1 MKRNTFSVLFFI
13 KKNQVKRNG
22 LATIMV
28 RITMNGQQIQ
38 FSSRME
44 VLPSF
49 WSQKKQKVIVDKEN
63 KLIVPDNT
71 EQIND
76 KLILLRSDIQR
87 HYIHFSRGREF
98 ISVHKL
104 KQAILATGDQ
114 YLLSYQFKEQVKI
127 YRSKTGRNICKATID
142 IYKLTWIRLVGF
154 MEKRYKVSDINMNR
168 IDLWFLERFFQ
179 YLRKEYKCSNNTT
192 IKYMKRFASIMN
204 FAERTALLKSNP
216 FKEFR
221 FHLEEKQPIYLTQ
234 EEIIRIYDK
243 EFLTERLSL
252 VRDAFIFSCYTG
264 LSFGDIQQLKLN
276 DIVYRQGQYWLCIQ
290 RRKTGNFSNIPLLEI
305 PLKIIEKYKQKI
317 QNTDKEVNKDSL
329 LFPVKS
335 NQKTNEYLKEIGEIC
350 QINKRISYRVSR
362 HSFAVMVLE
371 NGVSIESLSKM
382 LGHRSMRTTQVYATI
397 TNSKVKREMGK
408 WKNN

>member
-1 MKRNTFSVLFFI
+1 MRRNTFSVLFFI
-13 KKNQVKRNG
+13 KKNEVKRNG

-28 RITMNGQQIQ
+28 RITINGQQTQ

-44 VLPSF
+44 VLPCL

-63 KLIVPDNT
+63 KLIVPNNT

-76 KLILLRSDIQR
+76 KLFLLRSDIQR

-98 ISVHKL
+98 VSVHKL
-104 KQAILATGDQ
+104 KQTILATGDQ
-114 YLLSYQFKEQVKI
+114 YLLSYQFREQMKI
-127 YRSKTGRNICKATID
+127 YRSKSGRNICKSTID
-142 IYKLTWIRLVGF
+142 IYKLTWIRLVEF
-154 MEKRYKVSDINMNR
+154 MEKRYKVSDINMNQ
-168 IDLWFLERFFQ
+168 IDLWFIERFFQ
-179 YLRKEYKCSNNTT
+179 HLRKEYKYSNNTT

-204 FAERTALLKSNP
+204 FAERTGLLKSNP

-234 EEIIRIYDK
+234 EEINQIYNK

-264 LSFGDIQQLKLN
+264 LSYADVQQLKPN

-290 RRKTGNFSNIPLLEI
+290 RKKTGYFSSIPLLEI
-305 PLKIIEKYKQKI
+305 PLAIIENYKQKA
-317 QNTDKEVNKDSL
+317 QNTDKEFNQNCL

-350 QINKRISYRVSR
+350 NINKRISYRVSR

-382 LGHRSMRTTQVYATI
+382 LGHRSMRTTQIYATI
-397 TNSKVKREMGK
+397 TNRKVKSEMMRLTK
-408 WKNN
+408 L

>member
-28 RITMNGQQIQ
+28 RITMNGQQTQ

-44 VLPSF
+44 VLLSF
-49 WSQKKQKVIVDKEN
+49 WSQKKQKVIVDKDD
-63 KLIVPDNT
+63 KLIIPDNT
-71 EQIND
+71 EQINV

-87 HYIHFSRGREF
+87 HYIDFSRGREF
-98 ISVHKL
+98 ISVHRL
-104 KQAILATGDQ
+104 KQAVLATGDQ
-114 YLLSYQFKEQVKI
+114 YLLSYQFREQVKI
-127 YRSKTGRNICKATID
+127 YRSKSGRNICKATMD
-142 IYKLTWIRLVGF
+142 IYKLTWLRLVEF
-154 MEKRYKVSDINMNR
+154 IEKRYKVSDINMNR

-192 IKYMKRFASIMN
+192 IKYMKRFASILN
-204 FAERTALLKSNP
+204 FAERTGLLKCNP

-234 EEIIRIYDK
+234 EEINQIYNK

-264 LSFGDIQQLKLN
+264 LSYGDIQRLKRN
-276 DIVYRQGQYWLCIQ
+276 DIVYRKGQYWLFIQ
-290 RRKTGNFSNIPLLEI
+290 RKKTAHFSNIPLLEI
-305 PLKIIEKYKQKI
+305 PIKIIEKYKQKV
-317 QNTDKEVNKDSL
+317 QNTDKEFNQHRL

-335 NQKTNEYLKEIGEIC
+335 NQKTNEYLKEIGERC
-350 QINKRISYRVSR
+350 QIDKRISYRVSR

-382 LGHRSMRTTQVYATI
+382 LGHRSMRTTQIYATI
-397 TNSKVKREMGK
+397 TNRKVKREMGRTK
-408 WKNN
+408 L